1 MSKLD
6 KVLTSIEENINGAL
20 LLSATI
26 VLFVNVV
33 LRYVFKNSTTWAEEA
48 IRYAIVWVTF
58 FGGSLCARKRMHV
71 GIDIFV
77 QMAPPLAKKI
87 LMACAQL
94 SAALF
99 TALITYF
106 GIVSTQLVIE
116 TAQKSPAM
124 LMPMWIVY
132 IAMPLGSALM
142 TIRFVATA
150 IAILKGKSFGVEM
163 VREDGSVDILRL

>member
-6 KVLTSIEENINGAL
+6 KVLTAIEETVNGAL
-20 LLSATI
+20 LLSATA

-33 LRYVFKNSTTWAEEA
+33 LRYVFKSSTTWAEEA

-58 FGGSLCARKRMHV
+58 FGGSMCARNKMHV

-77 QMAPPLAKKI
+77 QMAPRPVKKV
-87 LMACAQL
+87 LMALAQL
-94 SAALF
+94 SAAFF
-99 TALITYF
+99 TAVITYF
-106 GIVSTQLVIE
+106 GWASTQLVIE

-124 LMPMWIVY
+124 MMPMWIVY

-142 TIRFVATA
+142 TIRFVAA
-150 IAILKGKSFGVEM
+150 AYAILTDKSFGVDM
-163 VREDGSVDILRL
+163 VVEDGSVDMSRL